1 MSLSPTEAAILAA
14 FGASAITGAVTFSI
28 TVYSARRQRDRD
40 EQQRQHE
47 RERDADERAN
57 IRPCR
62 SWPPRARP
70 LHEAGRHIGHR
81 SVVTTNRYAH
91 LFDERD
97 AEIAEAVDR
106 LAREAAES
114 RSRARNARPLRAPS
128 GIASVTD
135 LPHRP

>member
-1 MSLSPTEAAILAA
+1 VSLSPTEAAILAA

-47 RERDADERAN
+47 RERDA
-57 IRPCR
+57 
-62 SWPPRARP
+62 
-70 LHEAGRHIGHR
+70 
-81 SVVTTNRYAH
+81 
-91 LFDERD
+91 
-97 AEIAEAVDR
+97 EIAEAVDR